1 MTMNIQEHDGEEASP
16 NPAQVAGY
24 INSQIKACGKSQ
36 IDISRETGF
45 DKPNMITMIKQG
57 RTKLP
62 LDKIGRFAKAIEV
75 DPIYLFRLCMS
86 EYYPGTWAEIQRIM
100 GQPILT
106 LNELEILDAIRASKG
121 IDQKIRTLEDKQRLL
136 DVLDTF

>member
-1 MTMNIQEHDGEEASP
+1 MMMNIQEHDSEEASP
-16 NPAQVAGY
+16 NPAHVAGY

-36 IDISRETGF
+36 IDIARETGF

-57 RTKLP
+57 STKLP

-75 DPIYLFRLCMS
+75 DPIYLFQLCMS
-86 EYYPGTWAEIQRIM
+86 EYHPETWSEILRII

-106 LNELEILDAIRASKG
+106 LNELEILDSIRASKVL
-121 IDQKIRTLEDKQRLL
+121 DPKIRTLEDKRRLL
-136 DVLDTF
+136 DVLDSF